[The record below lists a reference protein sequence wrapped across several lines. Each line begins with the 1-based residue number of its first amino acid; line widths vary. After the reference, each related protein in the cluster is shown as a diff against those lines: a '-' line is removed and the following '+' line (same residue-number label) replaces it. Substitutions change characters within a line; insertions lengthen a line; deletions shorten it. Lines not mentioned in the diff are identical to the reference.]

1 MHISKQIQVPYVVE
15 IASLC
20 YSIQLTN
27 RSVIEL
33 KGADLINFME
43 IHVPE
48 IDMEPYAA
56 FATEYQKRRQSIEI
70 HSALRYA
77 INPTTE
83 EHFYSPLYDLS
94 FDMSENSSDRPRF
107 EEFKEQSID
116 SFFGAVFALY
126 ERVKNEEKACFKPVQ
141 PISGDVGGKWTFD
154 NGVMTL
160 ADDELI
166 TTLTAKTVEQ
176 MAEHFKR
183 DFIVN
188 GEENLKAFENG
199 VIDQYKYISLEYF
212 LEHFEKDVE
221 KFKADG
227 MTFEGFAEL
236 MTHYKICDK
245 YE

>member
-1 MHISKQIQVPYVVE
+1 MHISKQLQVPYVVE

-20 YSIQLTN
+20 YSITLNN
-27 RSVIEL
+27 RSVVVL

-56 FATEYQKRRQSIEI
+56 FATEYLKRRQAIDI

-77 INPTTE
+77 INPITE

-94 FDMSENSSDRPRF
+94 FDMSEHSSDGPRF
-107 EEFKEQSID
+107 VEFKEQSMD
-116 SFFGAVFALY
+116 SFLGAVSGLY
-126 ERVKNEEKACFKPVQ
+126 ESVKNQSKPCFKPVE
-141 PISGDVGGKWTFD
+141 PVSGAVGGKWSFD
-154 NGVMTL
+154 NGTMTL
-160 ADDELI
+160 ADDELVM
-166 TTLTAKTVEQ
+166 TLTEQTVRQ

-183 DFIVN
+183 DFVVN
-188 GEENLKAFENG
+188 GQENLKSFENG
-199 VIDQYKYISLEYF
+199 IIDRHEYISLEYF

-227 MTFEGFAEL
+227 MTFEGFVDL
-236 MTHYKICDK
+236 MTSYKICDK